1 MNEST
6 KRNSY
11 KSILKGTSFLGGTQI
26 FQILINALRGKFVAM
41 FLGVDG
47 MGISTLFAT
56 PAATIQRFA
65 SLGLNLAIVK
75 EVAEAKENPQR
86 LSALVATVRRLILIT
101 SLLGAFITILLSGWL
116 SEASFAD
123 RSHTKEFIALSL
135 MIFFTVAG
143 NGEMSILQ
151 GLHRVKTLS
160 KAAIVGSLTGL
171 FIGVPL
177 YYLFGYDGIVPAM
190 IVLALTTFIFYTFS
204 VRKAISSSGFQ
215 FKWKENTGIIRQLL
229 SIGLILM
236 ASDLIGSA
244 CTYILNIFL
253 RMMDGLNTVGLFQA
267 ANSLTNQYSSIVFA
281 AMAMDYLP
289 RLTAVSNDNKEMN
302 DVVNR
307 QSEIVSFIIMPV
319 VCLVLL
325 FAPLVIKILYTTEFL
340 DALNLLQW
348 MSMGILVKALSY
360 PMGYITFAKDNK
372 KLFFWLEGIL
382 GNFQTL
388 ILSIIG
394 FYIFGLNGL
403 GYALLADSILC
414 FIIYLIVNNRMY
426 GYTLTTS
433 VSQCFLL
440 AIILPAITYLTL
452 QISTEIT
459 RYALA
464 TLTVTISIIIS
475 YKQIKKRWKQ

>member
-1 MNEST
+1 MNESS

-215 FKWKENTGIIRQLL
+215 FKWKENKGIIRQLL

-414 FIIYLIVNNRMY
+414 FAIYLIVNNRMY
-426 GYTLTTS
+426 SYTLTTS

>member
-1 MNEST
+1 MNESS

>member
-1 MNEST
+1 MNESS

-414 FIIYLIVNNRMY
+414 FAIYLIVNNRMY
-426 GYTLTTS
+426 SYTLTTS

>member
-143 NGEMSILQ
+143 TGEMSILQ

-452 QISTEIT
+452 QISTAIT

>member
-1 MNEST
+1 MNESS

-204 VRKAISSSGFQ
+204 VRKAISSSGIQ

-414 FIIYLIVNNRMY
+414 FLIYLIVNNRMY

>member
-1 MNEST
+1 MNESS

-414 FIIYLIVNNRMY
+414 LIIYLIVNNRMY

>member
-1 MNEST
+1 MNESS

-414 FIIYLIVNNRMY
+414 FVIYLIVNNRMY
-426 GYTLTTS
+426 SYTLTTS

>member
-1 MNEST
+1 MNESS

-41 FLGVDG
+41 FLGVNG

>member
-1 MNEST
+1 MNESS

-26 FQILINALRGKFVAM
+26 FQIFINALRGKFVAM

>member
-426 GYTLTTS
+426 G
-433 VSQCFLL
+433 
-440 AIILPAITYLTL
+440 
-452 QISTEIT
+452 
-459 RYALA
+459 
-464 TLTVTISIIIS
+464 
-475 YKQIKKRWKQ
+475 

>member
-143 NGEMSILQ
+143 TGEMSILQ

>member
-1 MNEST
+1 M
-6 KRNSY
+6 
-11 KSILKGTSFLGGTQI
+11 
-26 FQILINALRGKFVAM
+26 RGKFVAM